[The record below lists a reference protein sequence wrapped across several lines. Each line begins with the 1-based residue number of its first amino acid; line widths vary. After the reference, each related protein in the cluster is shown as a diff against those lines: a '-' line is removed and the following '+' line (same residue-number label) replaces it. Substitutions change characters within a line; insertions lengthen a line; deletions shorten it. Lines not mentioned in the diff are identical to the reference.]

1 MHLFDYV
8 EFQGE
13 KYYLEDGVLN
23 LNAKGIQNLNEIQ
36 NLVNLKSIKELHLQ
50 SNNIKDI
57 DGLEN
62 LRTLKKLQL
71 NDNNIENIFGLKNLE
86 NLEELDLSNNNIYEI
101 KGLKNLRN
109 LKILD
114 LFNNH
119 IKKISGLENQINLK
133 NLILSKNQINY
144 LDGLDSLVNLERLV
158 LSSNEIKKIEG
169 LEQLK
174 NLKEIYLGTNNITK
188 IEGLDTL
195 THLEILDIRDNP
207 IKEICGLENLSSL
220 HEFKFDQNILPP
232 SFRYFGK
239 NGKFFVKYCRGEYV
253 ISNNNIVFVEES
265 VQGYKGL
272 KNILQLSDI
281 AINTIFE
288 IKNLNNLTYLE
299 VLNLV
304 GNNITEIEGLD
315 SLKNLI
321 LLWLSFNKIE
331 KIDGL
336 QNLHQLEHLA
346 LNNNEIELI
355 EGLETLVN
363 LKELNLKRNKI
374 KKIEGLNKLDK
385 LLNLSLSYNKIENI
399 ESDNLPINLE
409 VLSLSG
415 NKIGNNFSRIK
426 NLTKLNKLA
435 LFDCQIDNIE
445 NISELKDLEILN
457 LGNNNINEINAL
469 NSLLKLK
476 ELNLANN
483 NIHKIYEL
491 SKLKDLESLG
501 LENNKIHEVDG
512 LGTLIKLRSI
522 NLDGNLIDNDLYK
535 NLKLSNNRPKLFVS
549 YCILKPVI
557 EGLKDKII
565 WSDFINKNPYLKD
578 LTFDQLRQIL
588 NCIRYVIVLRE
599 KEEISTIGTPESLVQ
614 NFDDL
619 IRPYKVH
626 EEIPYTF
633 IAKKLKL
640 KDENSAKKLSEYLIE
655 HRLSEHKLYD
665 KEKGVSKTGSEIFKY
680 QLAIFDVPNQR
691 AFFKRGVYN
700 QRLKELENFLST
712 QKGSEV
718 EIIKLAFINI
728 DSLSVNP
735 AGYNYLDKHLGWTI
749 ITNFKEKS
757 TDIDTKIGSFT
768 MQLTNLYLN
777 DWDKIFVISS
787 DSDIVEY
794 YRKTFDQT
802 SSTKLFFITDIDNND
817 LEHSINLLKITDH
830 QFEINIYTRKD

>member
-13 KYYLEDGVLN
+13 KYYLEDGVLY
-23 LNAKGIQNLNEIQ
+23 LNAKGIQNLKEIQ
-36 NLVNLKSIKELHLQ
+36 NLANLKSIKELHLQ

-62 LRTLKKLQL
+62 LRSLKKLQL

-114 LFNNH
+114 LYNNH
-119 IKKISGLENQINLK
+119 IKKISGLENQINLI

-158 LSSNEIKKIEG
+158 LSSNEIIKIEG

-174 NLKEIYLGTNNITK
+174 NLKEIYLGTNNIKK
-188 IEGLDTL
+188 IEGLNTL
-195 THLEILDIRDNP
+195 TNLEILDIRDNP
-207 IKEICGLENLSSL
+207 IKEICGLESLSSL
-220 HEFKFDQNILPP
+220 QELKFDQNILPP

-239 NGKFFVKYCRGEYV
+239 SGKHFVKYCRGEYV

-265 VQGYKGL
+265 VNGYKDL
-272 KNILQLSDI
+272 KNILQLSNID
-281 AINTIFE
+281 INTIFE
-288 IKNLNNLTYLE
+288 IRNLNNLTYLE

-304 GNNITEIEGLD
+304 GNNITEIEGLE
-315 SLKNLI
+315 SLKKI
-321 LLWLSFNKIE
+321 KLLWLSHNKIKE
-331 KIDGL
+331 IKGL
-336 QNLHQLEHLA
+336 HDLYQLEYLA
-346 LNNNEIELI
+346 LNSNEIEQI

-363 LKELNLKRNKI
+363 LKKLNLKRNDI

-385 LLNLSLSYNKIENI
+385 LLNLSLSHNKIENI
-399 ESDNLPINLE
+399 ENDDIPIKLE

-415 NKIGNNFSRIK
+415 NKIGDNFSGIK
-426 NLTKLNKLA
+426 NLTKLKKLA
-435 LFDCQIDNIE
+435 LYDCQIDNLE
-445 NISELKDLEILN
+445 NISELKDLEVLN
-457 LGNNNINEINAL
+457 LGNNNITEINAL
-469 NSLLKLK
+469 NNLLKLK
-476 ELNLANN
+476 ELNLAYN
-483 NIHKIYEL
+483 NIHKIYGL
-491 SKLKDLESLG
+491 SKLKDLKSLS
-501 LENNKIHEVDG
+501 LENNKISEIEG
-512 LGTLIKLRSI
+512 LENLTNLTSV

-535 NLKLSNNRPKLFVS
+535 NLKLSNNRPNLFVS
-549 YCILKPVI
+549 YCILKPEI
-557 EGLKDKII
+557 EGMKDKII
-565 WSDFINKNPYLKD
+565 WSDFIKKNPYLED
-578 LTFDQLRQIL
+578 LTYDQFGQIL

-599 KEEISTIGTPESLVQ
+599 NESIASIETPESLVQ

-619 IRPYKVH
+619 IRPYKIH
-626 EEIPYTF
+626 EEIPYTY
-633 IAKKLKL
+633 IVRKLKL
-640 KDENSAKKLSEYLIE
+640 KDENSTKKLSEYIIK
-655 HRLSEHKLYD
+655 HRLSEHNLYD
-665 KEKGVSKTGSEIFKY
+665 KEKGVSKTGSEIFNY

-691 AFFKRGVYN
+691 TFFKKGVYN

-718 EIIKLAFINI
+718 EIIKLAFINTG
-728 DSLSVNP
+728 SLSLNA

-757 TDIDTKIGSFT
+757 TDIDTKIASFT
-768 MQLTNLYLN
+768 MQLSNLYLN

-787 DSDIVEY
+787 DADIVEY
-794 YRKTFDQT
+794 FRKTFDQT
-802 SSTKLFFITDIDNND
+802 SSTKLFFITDIDNNYLD
-817 LEHSINLLKITDH
+817 YNNNLLKITDH

>member
-13 KYYLEDGVLN
+13 KYYLEDGILN
-23 LNAKGIQNLNEIQ
+23 LNAKGIQNLKEIK
-36 NLVNLKSIKELHLQ
+36 NLANLKNIKELHLQ

-62 LRTLKKLQL
+62 LGSLKKLQL
-71 NDNNIENIFGLKNLE
+71 NDNNIENILGLKNLE
-86 NLEELDLSNNNIYEI
+86 NLEELDLSNNNMYEI

-114 LFNNH
+114 LYNNH

-144 LDGLDSLVNLERLV
+144 LDNLDSLVNLERLV
-158 LSSNEIKKIEG
+158 LSSNEITKIEG
-169 LEQLK
+169 LEHLK
-174 NLKEIYLGTNNITK
+174 NLKEIYLGKNNIKK
-188 IEGLDTL
+188 IEGIDTL
-195 THLEILDIRDNP
+195 INLKILDIRDNP

-220 HEFKFDQNILPP
+220 HEFKCDQNILPP
-232 SFRYFGK
+232 SFRYFGES
-239 NGKFFVKYCRGEYV
+239 GKLFVKYCRGEYV
-253 ISNNNIVFVEES
+253 IINNNIVIVEES
-265 VQGYKGL
+265 VIGYKDL
-272 KNILQLSDI
+272 KNILQLSGID
-281 AINTIFE
+281 INTIFE
-288 IKNLNNLTYLE
+288 IRNLNNLTYLE
-299 VLNLV
+299 VFNLV

-315 SLKNLI
+315 SLKKLK
-321 LLWLSFNKIE
+321 LLLLSHNKIKE
-331 KIDGL
+331 IKGL
-336 QNLHQLEHLA
+336 HNLYQLECLA
-346 LNNNEIELI
+346 LNNNEIELV
-355 EGLETLVN
+355 EGLEN
-363 LKELNLKRNKI
+363 LFNLQELYLSHNKI
-374 KKIEGLNKLDK
+374 TEIKGLNKLEK
-385 LLNLSLSYNKIENI
+385 LINLSFSYNKIKNI
-399 ESDNLPINLE
+399 EKHNLPVNLE
-409 VLSLSG
+409 VLSLTG
-415 NKIGNNFSRIK
+415 NKIGNNFSGIK
-426 NLTKLNKLA
+426 NLTKLKKLD
-435 LFDCQIDNIE
+435 LFDCQIDSIE
-445 NISELKDLEILN
+445 YIPELKDLEILN
-457 LGNNNINEINAL
+457 LGNNNITEINAL
-469 NSLLKLK
+469 NNLLKLK

-491 SKLKDLESLG
+491 SKLEDLESLG
-501 LENNKIHEVDG
+501 LENNKICEIEG
-512 LGTLIKLRSI
+512 LGNLTNLTSI

-535 NLKLSNNRPKLFVS
+535 NLKLANNHPKLFVS

-557 EGLKDKII
+557 ERIKDKII
-565 WSDFINKNPYLKD
+565 WSDFIEKNPYLKD
-578 LTFDQLRQIL
+578 LTYDQLRQIL

-599 KEEISTIGTPESLVQ
+599 KERISSIETPESLVQ

-626 EEIPYTF
+626 EAIPYTF

-640 KDENSAKKLSEYLIE
+640 KDENSAKMLSEYIIK

-665 KEKGVSKTGSEIFKY
+665 KEKGMSKIGPEIFRY
-680 QLAIFDVPNQR
+680 QLAIFDVPNQK
-691 AFFKRGVYN
+691 AFFKKGVYN

-728 DSLSVNP
+728 DSLSGNP
-735 AGYNYLDKHLGWTI
+735 AGYNHLDKNLGWTLV
-749 ITNFKEKS
+749 TNFKEKS

-794 YRKTFDQT
+794 FRKTFDQT

-817 LEHSINLLKITDH
+817 LEHNINLIKIREH
-830 QFEINIYTRKD
+830 QFDIKIYTRKD

>member
-13 KYYLEDGVLN
+13 KYYLEDGILN
-23 LNAKGIQNLNEIQ
+23 LNAKGIQNLKEIK
-36 NLVNLKSIKELHLQ
+36 NLTNLKNIKGLHLQ

-57 DGLEN
+57 NDLEN
-62 LRTLKKLQL
+62 LRSLIKLQL
-71 NDNNIENIFGLKNLE
+71 NGNNIENILGLKNLE
-86 NLEELDLSNNNIYEI
+86 NLEELGLSNNNIYEI

-114 LFNNH
+114 LYNNH

-144 LDGLDSLVNLERLV
+144 LDDLDSLVNLERLV
-158 LSSNEIKKIEG
+158 LSSNEITKIEG

-174 NLKEIYLGTNNITK
+174 NLKEIYLGTNNIKK
-188 IEGLDTL
+188 IEGIDTL
-195 THLEILDIRDNP
+195 TNLEILDIRDNP

-220 HEFKFDQNILPP
+220 QEFKFDQNILPP

-239 NGKFFVKYCRGEYV
+239 IGKYFVKFCRGEYI

-265 VQGYKGL
+265 VFGYNDFKI
-272 KNILQLSDI
+272 ILQLSGI
-281 AINTIFE
+281 GINKIIE
-288 IKNLNNLTYLE
+288 IRNLNNLTYLE

-304 GNNITEIEGLD
+304 GNNIKVIEGLD
-315 SLKNLI
+315 FLKNLK
-321 LLWLSFNKIE
+321 LLWLSNNKIKE
-331 KIDGL
+331 IQGL
-336 QNLHQLEHLA
+336 HNLYQLENLA

-363 LKELNLKRNKI
+363 LKKLNLNRNVI
-374 KKIEGLNKLDK
+374 KKVEGLNKLEK
-385 LLNLSLSYNKIENI
+385 LTTLSLSYNKIKNI
-399 ESDNLPINLE
+399 KNDNLPVNLE
-409 VLSLSG
+409 VLSLTG
-415 NKIGNNFSRIK
+415 NKIGNNFSGIK
-426 NLTKLNKLA
+426 NLTKLKKLA
-435 LFDCQIDNIE
+435 LFDCQIDSIE
-445 NISELKDLEILN
+445 YIPELKDLEILN
-457 LGNNNINEINAL
+457 LGNNNITEINAL
-469 NSLLKLK
+469 NNLFKLK

-501 LENNKIHEVDG
+501 LENNKICEIEG
-512 LGTLIKLRSI
+512 LGNLTNLTSI
-522 NLDGNLIDNDLYK
+522 NLDGNLIDNDLYI
-535 NLKLSNNRPKLFVS
+535 NLKLPNNRPKLFVS
-549 YCILKPVI
+549 YCILKPAI
-557 EGLKDKII
+557 ERIKDKII
-565 WSDFINKNPYLKD
+565 WTDFIEKNPYLKD
-578 LTFDQLRQIL
+578 LTYDQLRQIL

-599 KEEISTIGTPESLVQ
+599 KERISSIETPESLVQ
-614 NFDDL
+614 NFDDV

-626 EEIPYTF
+626 EAIPYTF

-640 KDENSAKKLSEYLIE
+640 KDENSAKKLSEYIINHL
-655 HRLSEHKLYD
+655 LSEHNLYD
-665 KEKGVSKTGSEIFKY
+665 KEKGVSKTGHEIFKY
-680 QLAIFDVPNQR
+680 QLAIFDVPNQT
-691 AFFKRGVYN
+691 AFFKREVYS

-728 DSLSVNP
+728 DRLSVNP

-757 TDIDTKIGSFT
+757 TDIDTKIGSFA
-768 MQLTNLYLN
+768 MQLTNLSFN

-787 DSDIVEY
+787 DSDIVEFF
-794 YRKTFDQT
+794 RKTFDQT

-817 LEHSINLLKITDH
+817 LDYNINLIKIKEH